1 MNNQNQDILPQ
12 EGNTEQKKDEALF
25 DALSKSK
32 KQRRRKTIRTVVL
45 ATVIVIVILTAA
57 VLVLRRRV
65 REQFAITNTEVM
77 SAAAERGTISTVVS
91 GSGTL
96 ENVDTEIVSLPEGV
110 EATEILASFGDT
122 VAQGDLLVTVDM
134 ATVRTAMSQL
144 QEEIDQLDDEIT
156 AAEGDHVSSYISAGV
171 AGRVKAIYAQEGTA
185 VADAMAEHGALAVL
199 SLDGHMAVEIPAG
212 DLEEGDAVTVVRQDG
227 TTVEATV
234 ESLAGETATI
244 LLTDDGPTL
253 DEAVT
258 VQSEFGEELGQGKLY
273 IHNPLFVTGYAGTV
287 NGISVQENQKVS
299 ASSTVFTLTDTST
312 SANYDA
318 LLQTRKECQEEL
330 LELLQIQRYGGLTAP
345 ISGSV
350 SAVADLEEDAEVTDL
365 VTLAP
370 DVSMSVT
377 ISVDEG
383 DILSLALDQTADVTV
398 SSIGDQTL
406 EGVVTEIDKTASDGT
421 YTAVITLDKVEGMLA
436 GMTANVDVRIEGVDD
451 AILIPAEALH
461 QTSTGYYVYTTYD
474 EDTQEF
480 GGKVDVVPGL
490 SNSNYVEI
498 KSGLAEG
505 DTVYYSE
512 EPSFFGGRGEMGF
525 AVVAGDDMGGGKRP
539 QFSGESGGMP
549 AADFSSGSRPS
560 GNMPGGRE

>member
-1 MNNQNQDILPQ
+1 MNKQNKEILPQ

-32 KQRRRKTIRTVVL
+32 KQRKRKTIRTVVL
-45 ATVIVIVILTAA
+45 AAVIVIVILTAA

-65 REQFAITNTEVM
+65 REQFAFSDTEVI

-96 ENVDTEIVSLPEGV
+96 ENVDTETVSLPEGV
-110 EATEILASFGDT
+110 EATEILVAFGDT
-122 VAQGDLLVTVDM
+122 VAQGDLLATVDM

-156 AAEGDHVSSYISAGV
+156 AAEGDRVSSYISAGV

-185 VADAMAEHGALAVL
+185 VADTMTEHGALAVL
-199 SLDGHMAVEIPAG
+199 SLDGYMAVDISGA
-212 DLEEGDAVTVVRQDG
+212 DLEEGETVTILRQDD
-227 TTVEATV
+227 TTLEGIV
-234 ESLAGETATI
+234 ESVVGETATI
-244 LLTDDGPTL
+244 LLTDDGPAL
-253 DEAVT
+253 DETVT
-258 VQSEFGEELGQGKLY
+258 VQTESGEELGQGELY
-273 IHNPLFVTGYAGTV
+273 VHNPLLVTGYAGTV

-299 ASSTVFTLTDTST
+299 ASSTMFTLTDTST

-318 LLQTRKECQEEL
+318 LLQTREECQEDL

-350 SAVADLEEDAEVTDL
+350 SAVADLEEDTEVTDL

-398 SSIGDQTL
+398 SSIGDETL

-436 GMTANVDVRIEGVDD
+436 GMTASVDVRIEGVDD

-505 DTVYYSE
+505 DAVYYSE
-512 EPSFFGGRGEMGF
+512 SSSPFGNRGEMGF
-525 AVVAGDDMGGGKRP
+525 VGMTGGNMGGGQRP
-539 QFSGESGGMP
+539 DFSDMAEAMP
-549 AADFSSGSRPS
+549 AGNSGSRPS

>member
-1 MNNQNQDILPQ
+1 MNKQNKEILPQ
-12 EGNTEQKKDEALF
+12 EGNMEQKKDEALF

-32 KQRRRKTIRTVVL
+32 KQRKRKTIRTVVL
-45 ATVIVIVILTAA
+45 AAVIVLVILTAA

-65 REQFAITNTEVM
+65 REQFAFSDTEAI

-96 ENVDTEIVSLPEGV
+96 ENVDTETVSLPDGV
-110 EATEILASFGDT
+110 EATEILVAFGDT
-122 VAQGDLLVTVDM
+122 VAQGDLLATVDM

-156 AAEGDHVSSYISAGV
+156 AAEGDRVSSYISAGV
-171 AGRVKAIYAQEGTA
+171 AGRVKAIYAQEDTA
-185 VADAMAEHGALAVL
+185 VADAMTEHGALAVL
-199 SLDGHMAVEIPAG
+199 SLDGYMAVDISG
-212 DLEEGDAVTVVRQDG
+212 SDLEEGETVTILRQDD
-227 TTVEATV
+227 TTLEGTV
-234 ESLAGETATI
+234 ESVVGETATI
-244 LLTDDGPTL
+244 LLTDDGPAL
-253 DEAVT
+253 DET
-258 VQSEFGEELGQGKLY
+258 VMVETESGEELGQGELY
-273 IHNPLFVTGYAGTV
+273 VHNPLLVTGYAGTV

-299 ASSTVFTLTDTST
+299 ASSTMFTLTDTST

-318 LLQTRKECQEEL
+318 LLQTREECQEDL

-350 SAVADLEEDAEVTDL
+350 SAVADLEKDTEATDL

-383 DILSLALDQTADVTV
+383 DILSLALDQEADITV
-398 SSIGDQTL
+398 SSIGDEIL

-421 YTAVITLDKVEGMLA
+421 YTAIITLDKVEGMLA

-474 EDTQEF
+474 EETQEF

-490 SNSNYVEI
+490 SNSNSVEI
-498 KSGLAEG
+498 KSGLEEG
-505 DTVYYSE
+505 DVVYYSE

-539 QFSGESGGMP
+539 EFSGASGGMP
-549 AADFSSGSRPS
+549 AMDFSSGSRPS

>member
-185 VADAMAEHGALAVL
+185 VADTMAEHGALAVL

-421 YTAVITLDKVEGMLA
+421 YTAVIRWKGCWQA
-436 GMTANVDVRIEGVDD
+436 
-451 AILIPAEALH
+451 
-461 QTSTGYYVYTTYD
+461 
-474 EDTQEF
+474 
-480 GGKVDVVPGL
+480 
-490 SNSNYVEI
+490 
-498 KSGLAEG
+498 
-505 DTVYYSE
+505 
-512 EPSFFGGRGEMGF
+512 
-525 AVVAGDDMGGGKRP
+525 
-539 QFSGESGGMP
+539 
-549 AADFSSGSRPS
+549 
-560 GNMPGGRE
+560 

>member
-1 MNNQNQDILPQ
+1 MNKQNKEILPQ
-12 EGNTEQKKDEALF
+12 EGNMEQKKDEALF

-32 KQRRRKTIRTVVL
+32 KQRKRKTIRTVVL
-45 ATVIVIVILTAA
+45 AAVIVLVILTAA

-65 REQFAITNTEVM
+65 REQFAFSDTEVI

-96 ENVDTEIVSLPEGV
+96 ENVDTETVSLPDGV
-110 EATEILASFGDT
+110 EATEILVAFGDT
-122 VAQGDLLVTVDM
+122 VAQGDLLATVDM

-156 AAEGDHVSSYISAGV
+156 AAEGDRVSSYISAGV
-171 AGRVKAIYAQEGTA
+171 AGRVKAIYAQEDTA
-185 VADAMAEHGALAVL
+185 VADTMTEHGALAVL
-199 SLDGHMAVEIPAG
+199 SLDGYMAVDISG
-212 DLEEGDAVTVVRQDG
+212 SDLEEGETVTILRQDD
-227 TTVEATV
+227 TTLEGTV
-234 ESLAGETATI
+234 ESVVGETATI
-244 LLTDDGPTL
+244 LLTDDGPAL
-253 DEAVT
+253 DETVT
-258 VQSEFGEELGQGKLY
+258 VQTESGEELGQGELY
-273 IHNPLFVTGYAGTV
+273 VHNPLLVTGYAGTV

-299 ASSTVFTLTDTST
+299 ASSTMFTLTDTST

-318 LLQTRKECQEEL
+318 LLQTREECQEDL

-350 SAVADLEEDAEVTDL
+350 SAVADLEEDTEVTDL

-383 DILSLALDQTADVTV
+383 DILSLALDQEADVTV
-398 SSIGDQTL
+398 SSIGDETL

-474 EDTQEF
+474 EETQEF

-490 SNSNYVEI
+490 SNSNSVEI
-498 KSGLAEG
+498 KSGLEEG
-505 DTVYYSE
+505 DVVYYSE

-539 QFSGESGGMP
+539 EFSGASGGMP
-549 AADFSSGSRPS
+549 AMDFSSGSRPS

>member
-45 ATVIVIVILTAA
+45 AAVIVIVILTAA

-110 EATEILASFGDT
+110 EVTEILASFGDT

-185 VADAMAEHGALAVL
+185 VADTMAEHGALAVL

-299 ASSTVFTLTDTST
+299 ASSTQPCSPHCPSRCQRPDYRTRPGNG
-312 SANYDA
+312 SAA
-318 LLQTRKECQEEL
+318 
-330 LELLQIQRYGGLTAP
+330 
-345 ISGSV
+345 
-350 SAVADLEEDAEVTDL
+350 
-365 VTLAP
+365 
-370 DVSMSVT
+370 
-377 ISVDEG
+377 
-383 DILSLALDQTADVTV
+383 
-398 SSIGDQTL
+398 
-406 EGVVTEIDKTASDGT
+406 
-421 YTAVITLDKVEGMLA
+421 
-436 GMTANVDVRIEGVDD
+436 
-451 AILIPAEALH
+451 
-461 QTSTGYYVYTTYD
+461 
-474 EDTQEF
+474 
-480 GGKVDVVPGL
+480 
-490 SNSNYVEI
+490 
-498 KSGLAEG
+498 
-505 DTVYYSE
+505 
-512 EPSFFGGRGEMGF
+512 
-525 AVVAGDDMGGGKRP
+525 
-539 QFSGESGGMP
+539 
-549 AADFSSGSRPS
+549 
-560 GNMPGGRE
+560 